1 MRMWRVMHNRTSDG
15 SRAVLYF
22 YYYSKLHMYFVCN
35 LQAVSYSVKDKLNGT
50 FSYTHIFSYE
60 YGKVS
65 VSNIICSE
73 LHATIP
79 CVYLYQSIGNTLRNG
94 HTEIYLY
101 LKNASI
107 PSHNSWIC
115 LGLFIQCFALATG
128 ANVIIFCTL
137 LDCKAAR
144 LRLLWVILSTGYWKL
159 SAGQQWCQ
167 KASLKSSYLVLGL
180 ESARS
185 LFVSSFVA
193 RQPWV
198 VLHVNGFWASRI
210 RC

>member
-1 MRMWRVMHNRTSDG
+1 MRMWRMMHNRTSDG

-50 FSYTHIFSYE
+50 FSCTHIFSYE

-73 LHATIP
+73 LDATIS

-107 PSHNSWIC
+107 PSHNS
-115 LGLFIQCFALATG
+115 
-128 ANVIIFCTL
+128 
-137 LDCKAAR
+137 
-144 LRLLWVILSTGYWKL
+144 
-159 SAGQQWCQ
+159 
-167 KASLKSSYLVLGL
+167 
-180 ESARS
+180 
-185 LFVSSFVA
+185 
-193 RQPWV
+193 
-198 VLHVNGFWASRI
+198 
-210 RC
+210 